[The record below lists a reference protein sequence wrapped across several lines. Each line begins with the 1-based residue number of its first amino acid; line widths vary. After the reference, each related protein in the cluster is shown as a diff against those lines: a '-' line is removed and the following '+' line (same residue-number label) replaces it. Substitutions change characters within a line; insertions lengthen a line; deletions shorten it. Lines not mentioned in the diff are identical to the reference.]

1 MKISEHEISIGGL
14 KKTKEIPATK
24 GFEKVDIPSPAI
36 MSDGFNYILYLDHE
50 KNEYWIMRHG
60 GIGGV
65 ADFYGPGTI
74 NKE

>member
-1 MKISEHEISIGGL
+1 MN
-14 KKTKEIPATK
+14 EIPENK
-24 GFEKVDIPSPAI
+24 EFEKVDIPPPAI

-50 KNEYWIMRHG
+50 KNEYWIMRYG

-65 ADFYGPGTI
+65 SDFYGPGPI